1 MYTFDVKLTD
11 SAGRTVAVDTAAQ
24 YGYWERSDGS
34 EGGGPWFDGNNA
46 LIDYDGAFE
55 LPSRVVSALLSA
67 GFTADDSF

>member
-11 SAGRTVAVDTAAQ
+11 SAGRTVAVDTASQ

-34 EGGGPWFDGNNA
+34 EGGELLFEGVE

-55 LPSRVVSALLSA
+55 LPRRVIEALLAA
-67 GFTADDSF
+67 GFTVDDSF